1 MPFIL
6 NQITF
11 KVGNILEKAVNDFS
25 NVALNINH
33 LIPDSNHLLVHTSAG
48 IMALVKNQT
57 LISHFILLGLFND
70 TPLHLLLFS
79 VIMVMFLVALSG
91 NGLMI
96 LLINADSR
104 LHNPM
109 YFFLSW
115 LSLMDLMLISTTV
128 PRMAIDYLLGHGSIS
143 FTGCGLQILFF
154 VTLLGDECFLLAL
167 MAYDRYVAI
176 SNPLRYSVIMN
187 RRVCWLMVALCWL
200 SGLVDGLIQAIY
212 TLSFPYC
219 SSQEIDHFFCDIPAV
234 LKLACADTSLY
245 ETMIYVCC
253 VLMLLLPFSI
263 ISISYLLIL
272 ITVLRMHSAEGQ
284 KKAFATCLSHMAVVS
299 LFYGAAMIAYMQPQ
313 TYHSSKQDKVV
324 SAFYTMIT
332 PMLNPLIY
340 SLRNKE
346 VASAF
351 KKLLRRCS
359 CGGGQV
365 WALRTWLTQM

>member
-1 MPFIL
+1 M
-6 NQITF
+6 
-11 KVGNILEKAVNDFS
+11 G
-25 NVALNINH
+25 
-33 LIPDSNHLLVHTSAG
+33 
-48 IMALVKNQT
+48 LVKNQT
-57 LISHFILLGLFND
+57 LISHFILLGLFNY

-79 VIMVMFLVALSG
+79 IIMAMFLVALSG

-96 LLINADSR
+96 LLINTDSR
-104 LHNPM
+104 LHSPM

-115 LSLMDLMLISTTV
+115 LSLMDLMLISTIV
-128 PRMAIDYLLGHGSIS
+128 PRMAINYLLGHGSIS

-154 VTLLGDECFLLAL
+154 VTLLGDECFLLAF

-176 SNPLRYSVIMN
+176 SNPLRYSVVMS
-187 RRVCWLMVALCWL
+187 RHVCWLMVALCWL
-200 SGLVDGLIQAIY
+200 SGLVDGLIQSIY

-219 SSQEIDHFFCDIPAV
+219 GSQEIDHFFCDIPAV

-245 ETMIYVCC
+245 QTMIYVCC
-253 VLMLLLPFSI
+253 VIMLLLPFSV

-272 ITVLRMHSAEGQ
+272 ITVLHMHSTEGR
-284 KKAFATCLSHMAVVS
+284 KKAFATCSSHMAVVS
-299 LFYGAAMIAYMQPQ
+299 LFYGAAMIAYMWPQ

-346 VASAF
+346 VAGAL
-351 KKLLRRCS
+351 KKLLGRCP
-359 CGGGQV
+359 CGGRQE
-365 WALRTWLTQM
+365 

>member
-1 MPFIL
+1 M
-6 NQITF
+6 
-11 KVGNILEKAVNDFS
+11 V
-25 NVALNINH
+25 
-33 LIPDSNHLLVHTSAG
+33 
-48 IMALVKNQT
+48 LVKNQT
-57 LISHFILLGLFND
+57 LMSHFILLGLFNH

-79 VIMVMFLVALSG
+79 IIMAMFLVALSG

-96 LLINADSR
+96 LLINTDSR
-104 LHNPM
+104 LHSPM

-115 LSLMDLMLISTTV
+115 LSVMDLLLISTIV
-128 PRMAIDYLLGHGSIS
+128 PRMAIDCLMGHGSIS

-154 VTLLGDECFLLAL
+154 VTLLGDECFLLAF

-176 SNPLRYSVIMN
+176 SNPLRYSVVMS

-219 SSQEIDHFFCDIPAV
+219 GSQEIDHFFCDIPAV

-245 ETMIYVCC
+245 QTMIYVCC
-253 VLMLLLPFSI
+253 VIMLLLPFSV
-263 ISISYLLIL
+263 ISVSYLLIFV
-272 ITVLRMHSAEGQ
+272 TVLRMHSAEGR
-284 KKAFATCLSHMAVVS
+284 KKAFATCSSHMAVVS
-299 LFYGAAMIAYMQPQ
+299 LFYGAALITYMRPQ

-346 VASAF
+346 VAGAL
-351 KKLLRRCS
+351 KKLLGRCP
-359 CGGGQV
+359 CGGGQE
-365 WALRTWLTQM
+365 